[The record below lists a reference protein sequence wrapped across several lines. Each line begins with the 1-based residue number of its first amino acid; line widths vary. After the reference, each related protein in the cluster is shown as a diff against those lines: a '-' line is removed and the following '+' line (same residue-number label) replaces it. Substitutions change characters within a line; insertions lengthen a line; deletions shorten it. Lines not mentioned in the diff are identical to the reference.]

1 MTLVSADRG
10 VRWICRAKVE
20 GDLGEPIASE
30 FLATRA
36 GTELIWIGEGEKEAL
51 DKAEIWMRERYE
63 VIETRPVDQGPGAAA
78 KPAGKKRSKRNKA

>member
-1 MTLVSADRG
+1 MTLVSSDRG

-20 GDLGEPIASE
+20 GNLGEPIASE

-36 GTELIWIGEGEKEAL
+36 GTELIWIGENEKEAL

-63 VIETRPVDQGPGAAA
+63 VIESGPSGASEGAPP